1 MRHSFIDKYNNLES
15 PLHKLSAS
23 LKIIITFF
31 SMIALTI
38 APTKIIIYSDSA
50 FLIFILVCIYISKV
64 PLLHIIKRALII
76 LPFIIFMV
84 LMNVFFRQ
92 DGLKVIVLILFR
104 ALLSILFLLLLVSV
118 TKFSDILKTLSKWHF
133 PKILIIILSFMYR
146 YFFILIDELE
156 KMNQAMKMRMSKN
169 NNWEYL
175 KIFSHIIS
183 ILFIRSYERAEKVY
197 YAMLMQGFEGE
208 IE

>member
-1 MRHSFIDKYNNLES
+1 MRHSFIDKYSNLES

-23 LKIIITFF
+23 LKIIITFL
-31 SMIALTI
+31 SLIALTI
-38 APTKIIIYSDSA
+38 APAKTVVYPA
-50 FLIFILVCIYISKV
+50 FLLFILVCIYISKV
-64 PLLHIIKRALII
+64 PILHIIKRALII

-84 LMNVFFRQ
+84 LMNVFFEQ
-92 DGLKVIVLILFR
+92 NGLQVAALILFR
-104 ALLSILFLLLLVSV
+104 AFLSISLLLLLVSV

-197 YAMLMQGFEGE
+197 YAMLMQGFDGE